1 MDAVKSM
8 REKYQKSCTC
18 RHELQNHG
26 FLLYL
31 AALDLNSG
39 EQSSLFVPPMDNSTP
54 ASQRYTMPY
63 HHFCRN
69 LSHHRARSR
78 TLISPGRR

>member
-8 REKYQKSCTC
+8 REKYQKSCKC
-18 RHELQNHG
+18 RFELQNHG

-31 AALDLNSG
+31 AALCLNFCK
-39 EQSSLFVPPMDNSTP
+39 QSSLFVPPMDNSTP

-63 HHFCRN
+63 HHFYLN

-78 TLISPGRR
+78 TLVSPGRR